1 LKIIKIIRNQHKIIS
16 LLCSVKLKLF
26 QTTTEIT
33 FNDVPNVLKNLSNK
47 FEDFQS
53 ALNDVRNSLEN
64 AKVDNHVPMNLSEAC
79 AFLRMKEK
87 TMYYHLGKKNIP
99 ATKSGKNYLFFK
111 DELIKWVESGRVT
124 EAPMSPEE
132 LNASIAAKHRRGA
145 NPFTF

>member
-1 LKIIKIIRNQHKIIS
+1 M
-16 LLCSVKLKLF
+16 
-26 QTTTEIT
+26 TEIT
-33 FNDVPNVLKNLSNK
+33 FNDVPNVLKNLSSK

-53 ALNDVRNSLEN
+53 ALNDVRNSLKN